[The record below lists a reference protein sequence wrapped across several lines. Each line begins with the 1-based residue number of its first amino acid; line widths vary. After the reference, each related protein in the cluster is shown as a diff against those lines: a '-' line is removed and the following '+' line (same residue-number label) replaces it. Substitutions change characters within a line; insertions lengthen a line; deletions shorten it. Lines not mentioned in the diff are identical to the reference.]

1 MRSLSIK
8 AKMLAVFALIAF
20 AMTVVAMI
28 AIRGVSLLNDDLS
41 ELYQQRL
48 VPVSQ
53 LAHINDLMHVSVEQ
67 LTIAIIA
74 RPSPQNVQKYIDRVE
89 TNLADVDSLARKY
102 TQHVASDEDRKRLG
116 EWNALRN
123 ELVEQAIKP
132 AIAHLKSQSFGD
144 AEDTLLGVA
153 VKKFAGVQQ
162 LFDTIVAEE
171 LKGAERT
178 RTAAAGR
185 YEFTRYLMIGAVLF
199 ALGLGGVMALYVNRG
214 IAGPLAGMTSAM
226 KQLAGGDLGI
236 AIPAT
241 GRRDEIGHMA
251 EAVGVFREGMIV
263 ARRLETEQQT
273 EQVQKQQRQAA
284 IEQYIAGFEH
294 SVVLSLDNL
303 ALAASEMRTT
313 SQSMSATAEET
324 SAQTAAVATAAEQA
338 SANVE
343 AVAAAAEEM
352 AASVNE
358 IGRRVQDSARIAGTA
373 VEQARKTDDRI
384 TELSQAASRIG
395 DVVNL
400 ITSIAEQTNLLAL
413 NATIE
418 AARAGEAGRGF
429 AVVAQ
434 EVKQL
439 ASQTAKATSEI
450 GDQIS
455 GMQTATQDSVVA
467 IKEIGG
473 TIAHISEIASAI
485 AAAVEE
491 QGAATQEIARNV
503 QQAARGTELVSGNI
517 TGVDQTAAKTGMVT
531 DKVRTAAETLGRQA
545 ETLRADVDRFLANI
559 RAA

>member
-303 ALAASEMRTT
+303 ALAAS
-313 SQSMSATAEET
+313 
-324 SAQTAAVATAAEQA
+324 
-338 SANVE
+338 
-343 AVAAAAEEM
+343 
-352 AASVNE
+352 VNE

-467 IKEIGG
+467 IKEIDG